1 MMNVM
6 RRTWAWARMRS
17 PWLWPA
23 TIVLSAASIAL
34 VVFAGVATPAR
45 PFIALWFLL
54 LCPGMALVRLLRVGG
69 VATELSLAIALSL
82 ALDTLVAGVM
92 IYTGTWAPTAGLIVL
107 IAISVAGAALQVS
120 SSRQII
126 VNAEDKL

>member
-1 MMNVM
+1 MNVM
-6 RRTWAWARMRS
+6 WRTWAWAKILS

-23 TIVLSAASIAL
+23 TIVISAACIAL

-54 LCPGMALVRLLRVGG
+54 LCPGMALVRLMRVGG
-69 VATELSLAIALSL
+69 IATELSLAVALSL
-82 ALDTLVAGVM
+82 ALEALVAGVM
-92 IYTGTWAPTAGLIVL
+92 VYTRTWAPTRGLIVL

-120 SSRQII
+120 STRHMLGS
-126 VNAEDKL
+126 AEDML